1 MSEYTVVVADGV
13 RARFFT
19 LEKAKD
25 PDNESGPKLIEH
37 ESLLNPDK
45 NVPESTRTG
54 NNNSGRTRAPS
65 GGSYAFDDH
74 RGKHEQEVLRRFA
87 EKVVAAAIK
96 KTRLGEARRSLVL
109 AAEGKVLGALRAEL
123 ETIKTN
129 GMEIRECDCDMAGE
143 TPLHIHELLAK
154 RALIPAMNKPAK
166 RGGLLRG

>member
-1 MSEYTVVVADGV
+1 MSEYTVVVADGL

-25 PDNESGPKLIEH
+25 PDNESGPRLIEH
-37 ESLLNPDK
+37 KSLLNTEK
-45 NVPESTRTG
+45 KVPESKRTG

-87 EKVVAAAIK
+87 DKVVTSAV
-96 KTRLGEARRSLVL
+96 KTTQLHDARRSLVL
-109 AAEGKVLGALRAEL
+109 AAERKVLGALRIAL
-123 ETIKTN
+123 DSIKTN
-129 GMEIRECDCDMAGE
+129 GLEIQECACDMAGE
-143 TPLHIHELLAK
+143 TPLRIHELLAK
-154 RALIPAMNKPAK
+154 RELIPAMKKPSK